1 MKADKEKQLIEA
13 MKSKYQCRV
22 TAEDIIK
29 QTDFFDNRSSRKV
42 NKFFNYKYA
51 FLTSIFIII
60 LVVTSFTLITITND
74 TFNKNVETIYVDK
87 HFHVKD
93 DTAVMTEEYL
103 AFMKSHCEK
112 LRENPM
118 YFIQLDLNTSLYIY
132 HGYDTYDSKIKYH
145 YYFYIMNTNVED
157 LTEMYLQVDER
168 VIRFASNSNCG
179 ILKAISVNEIGNNPL
194 LTFTFGNSQGAKTYT
209 FSY

>member
-103 AFMKSHCEK
+103 SFMKSHCEK
-112 LRENPM
+112 PDVNPM

-132 HGYDTYDSKIKYH
+132 CGYDKYETKINNY
-145 YYFYIMNTNVED
+145 YYFYIMKSASDD
-157 LTEMYLQVDER
+157 LSSMYLQVDEKI
-168 VIRFASNSNCG
+168 IRFASNSSCG
-179 ILKAISVNEIGNNPL
+179 ILKAISANEIGNNPL
-194 LTFTFGNSQGAKTYT
+194 LTITYGNSQGAKTYT